1 MKNLRIYKPYKISA
15 VFRLGFIMAVLS
27 MVIAVPSRG
36 QSILSLDSCRSMAF
50 AYNQDLKVATRGV
63 DAAESS
69 ARATR
74 ANLYPDIDFRS
85 FYMFSDGV
93 NPEVSPSDL
102 DNIQLYNLGLQI
114 SQNIYR
120 GRQVQYSAQ
129 IADQEVD
136 KMNALRDLSET
147 ELIYY
152 TDQLYWQTVMA
163 SEMVDLARDYTSVIE
178 ELYEVVKNRTEAE
191 IIGMNDLLLTEVQLN
206 DARLENI
213 KSDNNLKVSTMYLNR
228 LIGLNV
234 NSNTVVASKIIPG
247 VEEPEGPERPDAE
260 QSAMENRPELK
271 AQKAEMDISST
282 SVDLA
287 KSSYHP
293 ALTGSVGGGYGATS
307 ISGINDPG
315 LSVTALVSLNLP
327 IYEFGQ
333 RKHEVAYSR
342 INFEMSELEY
352 QKLEDIISLEVNSAV
367 YNIEQS
373 RQKVELTY
381 NSLLKARENLGL
393 LTNQYREGLASVI
406 EVINAQ
412 IFWQKA
418 YLSNI
423 QARYK
428 YMLDITDYNKAIG
441 LLRG

>member
-1 MKNLRIYKPYKISA
+1 MRS
-15 VFRLGFIMAVLS
+15 VFHIGFAIAMTGMVFTASLSGQSVLS
-27 MVIAVPSRG
+27 I
-36 QSILSLDSCRSMAF
+36 DSCRSMAL

-63 DAAESS
+63 DAAESN
-69 ARATR
+69 AKATR

-85 FYMFSDGV
+85 YYLFSDGV
-93 NPEVSPSDL
+93 NPEVNP
-102 DNIQLYNLGLQI
+102 DNQDNTQLYNLGLKV

-120 GRQVQYSAQ
+120 GRQVQYTAQ

-136 KMNALRDLSET
+136 KMSALRDLSET
-147 ELIYY
+147 DLIYY

-163 SEMVDLARDYTSVIE
+163 SEMVALANDYTSVIE
-178 ELYEVVKNRTEAE
+178 ELYQVVKNRTEAE
-191 IIGMNDLLLTEVQLN
+191 IIVINDLLLTEVQLN
-206 DARLENI
+206 DARLRNI
-213 KSDNNLKVSTMYLNR
+213 QADNNLKVSTMQLNR
-228 LIGLNV
+228 LIGLDV
-234 NSNTVVASKIIPG
+234 NSNTVVVSEITPG
-247 VEEPEGPERPDAE
+247 FEGPEGPDAE
-260 QSAMENRPELK
+260 QKAMDNRPELK

-293 ALTGSVGGGYGATS
+293 SVTGSVHGGLGALKYSEYTLD
-307 ISGINDPG
+307 NPG
-315 LSVTALVSLNLP
+315 VSLTALVSLTLP

-333 RKHEVAYSR
+333 RKNEVAYSR

-367 YNIEQS
+367 YNMEQS
-373 RQKVELTY
+373 RKKVELTD
-381 NSLLKARENLGL
+381 NSLLNAQENLEL

-406 EVINAQ
+406 EVLSAQ
-412 IFWQKA
+412 VFWQRA

-423 QARYK
+423 EARYQ

-441 LLRG
+441 VL